1 LWIAEQHN
9 IAENKPMVEFIL
21 SNMHVDV
28 VVGCRASAERERESG
43 CLSVQERHL
52 FSLFFTKI
60 LPLIFKANHVQ

>member
-28 VVGCRASAERERESG
+28 VVGCRASAEREREREWVSFRSREA
-43 CLSVQERHL
+43 SV
-52 FSLFFTKI
+52 FFVFHENST
-60 LPLIFKANHVQ
+60 FNF